1 MNDKNLTQKFAEMG
15 ARLRLTDTVRPRRG
29 FGVAGPFA
37 LDVQSGL
44 QGEFF
49 VIGVRPGTA
58 VEMEVVDIRP
68 DDRHLLLFV
77 KEGAEQH
84 HFLCGHDER
93 HWFVAALP
101 ESAGDLDTVKAA
113 MEALKPAEVKQA
125 QAKKG
130 IQGKDL
136 RRRRNAAYIRQGEW
150 FFLPVP
156 HMRVDLK
163 LALRNEPIV
172 RGDGGKPHFADWC
185 YRRGGEPVYV
195 SKLYPN
201 GLLVREYQRLVA
213 EKPGM
218 KKLLWRLMQRNAEVY
233 VKGQVRHADHKTVG
247 LRCWHR
253 VLMNT
258 ETQSKAMQNVAFLD

>member
-1 MNDKNLTQKFAEMG
+1 MNDKHLTQKFAEMG
-15 ARLRLTDTVRPRRG
+15 ARLRMTNAVRPRRG
-29 FGVAGPFA
+29 FGAPGPFA
-37 LDVQSGL
+37 LDVQTGL

-49 VIGVRPGTA
+49 LIGVRPRTA

-68 DDRHLLLFV
+68 PDRHLLLLV
-77 KEGAEQH
+77 TEGIERH

-101 ESAGDLDTVKAA
+101 ESAGGVGTVKAA

-125 QAKKG
+125 QAEKG
-130 IQGKDL
+130 IKGKDL

-156 HMRVDLK
+156 H
-163 LALRNEPIV
+163 LRMDGGSLRHNEPIV
-172 RGDGGKPHFADWC
+172 RGDGGKPHFAELC
-185 YRRGGEPVYV
+185 YRRGGESVYV

-201 GLLVREYQRLVA
+201 GLPIREYQKLVA

-218 KKLLWRLMQRNAEVY
+218 KKLFWRLMQRNAEVY

-258 ETQSKAMQNVAFLD
+258 EAQSKAMRNVAFLD